1 MATIGLVATLKIQA
15 GKEAEFETIFG
26 GLRQQVLANEKGCL
40 QYDFFKSKS
49 DATTYIVMEQYATQA
64 DLDAH
69 GKSDYFKAAGA
80 KFGGLLGGAP
90 SLVFADKI
98 G

>member
-1 MATIGLVATLKIQA
+1 VH
-15 GKEAEFETIFG
+15 
-26 GLRQQVLANEKGCL
+26 ANEKGCL
-40 QYDFFKSKS
+40 QYDFFKSKA
-49 DATTYIVMEQYATQA
+49 DASTYIIMEQYATQA

-80 KFGGLLGGAP
+80 KFGSLLGGAP
-90 SLVFADKI
+90 GLVFSDKI

>member
-1 MATIGLVATLKIQA
+1 MSVIGIVATLKIQA
-15 GKEAEFETIFG
+15 GKEAEFEQVFG
-26 GLRQQVLANEKGCL
+26 ELRNQVKANEKGCL

-49 DATTYIVMEQYATQA
+49 EPSTYIVMEQYATQA

-69 GKSDYFKAAGA
+69 GKSDHFRAAGA
-80 KFGGLLGGAP
+80 KFGALLGGAP

-98 G
+98 A